1 MPLSR
6 HEKDLKD
13 SLQRLRSQIEAD
25 FARIEQNGGRISPA
39 KREQLRRL
47 LQRYDELE
55 ADRRRARSDR
65 VRDQGHLY

>member
-6 HEKDLKD
+6 LEQDLKD
-13 SLQRLRSQIEAD
+13 SLQRLRRQIEAD
-25 FARIEQNGGRISPA
+25 FARIEKQGGRISPA
-39 KREQLRRL
+39 KRDQLRGML
-47 LQRYDELE
+47 ARYDELE